1 MRIVF
6 CWCCYY
12 DVLGLMGLC
21 CCPRWDTVGKSLSR
35 WKVLCNSSNRKGS
48 WWYWENV
55 KSSKTGCESWRIA
68 NGSFCHCVRLLI
80 KWPASCSF
88 ILHWDIPC
96 PSNISLMVVMNC
108 IALSVV
114 RARVLCWGAIWFPFI
129 LMCLWHQENCW
140 DSRGKCLHLGLQPEL
155 QLFIFSNDYLFPN
168 KKRYGLKMISIL
180 RFS

>member
-1 MRIVF
+1 MF
-6 CWCCYY
+6 WPGLLWCVRLNGAMLLPQMKYC
-12 DVLGLMGLC
+12 VE
-21 CCPRWDTVGKSLSR
+21 KSLSR
-35 WKVLCNSSNRKGS
+35 WKVLFNSSNRKGS

-55 KSSKTGCESWRIA
+55 KSSKTGWESWRIA
-68 NGSFCHCVRLLI
+68 NVSFCHCVRLLI

-96 PSNISLMVVMNC
+96 PSNISPMVVMNC

-140 DSRGKCLHLGLQPEL
+140 DSRGKCLQLGLQPEL
-155 QLFIFSNDYLFPN
+155 QLFMFSNDYLFPQ
-168 KKRYGLKMISIL
+168 
-180 RFS
+180 